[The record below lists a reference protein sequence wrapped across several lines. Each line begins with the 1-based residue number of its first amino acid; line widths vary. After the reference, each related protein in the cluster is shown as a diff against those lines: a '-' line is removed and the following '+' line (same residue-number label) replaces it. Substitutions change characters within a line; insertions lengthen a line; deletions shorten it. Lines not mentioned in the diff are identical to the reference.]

1 MNKKNYSNR
10 FSEEYNETINLYIKL
25 HKDGSSSTDA
35 QETFDGRSLK
45 FFFNTIKIIL
55 EKTKSSSIID
65 FGCGKAKYYFKE
77 ITIKNVKHK
86 NITDF
91 WNIDEY
97 YLYDPGVKKFSKYPA
112 KKSDG
117 VICIDVIEHIP
128 EKDIFIFFDNL
139 FRLAN
144 KFIFVVVACY
154 PANKTLPDGRNA
166 HLCIKKPAEWKKIF
180 SELKL
185 KHPLISPYIVCAVER
200 EKFVVGISW
209 FG

>member
-25 HKDGSSSTDA
+25 HKDGSSSTEA
-35 QETFDGRSLK
+35 QETFDGRSLR
-45 FFFNTIKIIL
+45 FFFNAIKIIL

-77 ITIKNVKHK
+77 ITIKNAKHK
-86 NITDF
+86 NIINF

-117 VICIDVIEHIP
+117 VICIDVVEHIP
-128 EKDIFIFFDNL
+128 EKDIFNFFDDL

-144 KFIFVVVACY
+144 KFIFVVIACY
-154 PANKTLPDGRNA
+154 PSKKTFPDGRNL
-166 HLCIKKPAEWKKIF
+166 HLCIKTPAEWKKIF
-180 SELKL
+180 SEFKL
-185 KHPLISPYIVCAVER
+185 KYPLIPLY
-200 EKFVVGISW
+200 FVLKQ
-209 FG
+209 